1 MIKYNLTCEC
11 ECTFNSWFANS
22 QEFERLRRKNL
33 ITCIECNS
41 SKIKKSIMDPSV
53 SNSKK
58 VNNDNLK
65 FKKSLKKKV
74 LEYQKFIQENCKYVG
89 ENFAQEARNI
99 HYDNKLRFAGM

>member
-1 MIKYNLTCEC
+1 M
-11 ECTFNSWFANS
+11 A
-22 QEFERLRRKNL
+22 
-33 ITCIECNS
+33 
-41 SKIKKSIMDPSV
+41 PSV

-74 LEYQKFIQENCKYVG
+74 LEQQKFIQENCKYVG

-99 HYDNKLRFAGM
+99 HYDDKKSKGIYGKATAEEIKELHEEGIETTTVPWYYKSEN